1 MINVLISGALGKMG
15 KKVFT
20 ACTETDTVKAVCGV
34 DIVEN
39 FSNADFPIYA
49 DFDSVKEKV
58 DVIIDFSSPLNFE
71 RLSKYIEKTGTP
83 AVLCA
88 TGYSEEQN
96 SKVNEL
102 SKKVAIFRSANMSL
116 GVNLL
121 ETLVKTASLVLEG
134 FDIEITEMH
143 HNKKVDAPSG
153 TAFMLAEAV
162 KSVLPEKFFLYGR
175 EGKVGAR
182 TKDEIGI
189 HALRGGNVVGEHE
202 VIFAGEN
209 EIIKLSHSASDRSV
223 FADGA
228 VKASQYIVTKKSGLY
243 NMSDMI
249 NGK

>member
-15 KKVFT
+15 KKVFS
-20 ACTETDTVKAVCGV
+20 ACSENSNVKAVCGV
-34 DIVEN
+34 DIKED
-39 FSNADFPIYA
+39 FSNPDFPIYS

-58 DVIIDFSSPLNFE
+58 DVVIDFSSTLNFD
-71 RLSKYIEKTGTP
+71 RLTAYISKNKIP
-83 AVLCA
+83 SVLCA
-88 TGYSEEQN
+88 TGYSEEQTAMI
-96 SKVNEL
+96 KEL
-102 SKKVAIFRSANMSL
+102 SSKVAIFRSANMSV

-121 ETLVKTASLVLEG
+121 VTLVKSASLALNG

-153 TAFMLAEAV
+153 TALMLAEAI

-209 EIIKLSHSASDRSV
+209 EIIKLSHSAQDRSV

-228 VKASQYIVTKKSGLY
+228 VKASEYIFTKSNGLY
-243 NMSDMI
+243 DMSDMI

>member
-20 ACTETDTVKAVCGV
+20 ACAETDTVKAVCGV
-34 DIVEN
+34 DLVEN
-39 FSNADFPIYA
+39 FNDANFPIYA

-58 DVIIDFSSPLNFE
+58 DIIIDFSSPLNFD
-71 RLSKYIEKTGTP
+71 RLSAFIEKSSIP

-88 TGYSEEQN
+88 TGYSEEQTA
-96 SKVNEL
+96 KVKAL
-102 SKKVAIFRSANMSL
+102 SEKVAIFRSANMSL

-228 VKASQYIVTKKSGLY
+228 VKASEYIVTKKNGLY